1 MRQHLVGLLVS
12 LATAA
17 VPLATNAQTGND
29 LLNHCRSE
37 PGFSTGFCLGFIVGH
52 ASSYN
57 DARIGGA
64 LYRHFAPNVNAEELA
79 RRKPEVDVVT
89 AAVSQYC
96 LPEKG
101 TQGQL
106 QDVVVKYLESQP
118 SRRHL
123 PAGILVTV
131 ALAEAFPCR

>member
-1 MRQHLVGLLVS
+1 MRQHLVGLLV
-12 LATAA
+12 LFATAA
-17 VPLATNAQTGND
+17 DPATAIAQTGND
-29 LLNHCRSE
+29 LLNGCRSE
-37 PGFSTGFCLGFIVGH
+37 PGFSIGFCLGFIVGH

-64 LYRHFAPNVNAEELA
+64 LYRHFGQVSADELA
-79 RRKPEVDVVT
+79 RRKPEVDAVT
-89 AAVSQYC
+89 AAASQYC
-96 LPEKG
+96 IPERV

-131 ALAEAFPCR
+131 ALAEAFPCK